1 MPAGLLRFD
10 GVHFVS
16 WEETPGGET
25 LSRKSILS
33 LFAASDGS
41 LWIGFSSGPIGR
53 LQNGLLRIYSTMDGL
68 NKGVMS
74 FAEGSDGRIW
84 ACGEGALDHFENGQ
98 RIGESEFPAPGAQK
112 LAVDRNGTLWV
123 ASNGRDFGLAHDRI
137 RVNTI
142 LKLTPGSKRF
152 EATRQPIGQ
161 IMQLKEAPDGMMW
174 MAHYNE
180 RTVGSVFHHPAPQV
194 ARALDA
200 GPQAMIFDGRGLW
213 IGLYH
218 GGIRRLADFADL
230 DKAVFDSYQE
240 ADGLSSDGVRALFQD
255 RRRKRVGGSYLR
267 LSVGS
272 TMTRLPKMCAS
283 SE

>member
-112 LAVDRNGTLWV
+112 LAVDRNGTLWI
-123 ASNGRDFGLAHDRI
+123 ATDGKDFGLAHDI

-142 LKLTPGSKRF
+142 LKLTRGSKRL
-152 EATRQPIGQ
+152 EATGQPIGQ
-161 IMQLKEAPDGMMW
+161 IMQLKEAPDGTMW
-174 MAHYNE
+174 MVHFNE
-180 RTVGSVFHHPAPQV
+180 RAVGGVFHPPASDV
-194 ARALDA
+194 ARALSG
-200 GPQAMIFDGRGLW
+200 GPSAIIFDGWSVW
-213 IGLYH
+213 ISLYH
-218 GGIRRLADFADL
+218 SGVRRLADFADL
-230 DKAVFDSYQE
+230 DKAGFDSYQE